1 MLAITD
7 DARTTARSMW
17 HLLEPV
23 HAVTYFAPETTEAY
37 KALGLKGFW
46 QGYFALRAAPLGSVS
61 GDVCRA
67 LFYNFQPEMVERAL
81 PGAWAI
87 ASPAQLLAM
96 RDAALRPV
104 LAAMLEELPGI
115 AEAADLASLAIEGCA
130 PEGRTLFAG
139 HLSLP
144 EPDDP
149 VMRLWWAAT
158 LLREHRGDGH
168 VATLMVNG
176 LDGLESHVLFAAT
189 GRVPRELMQVARSW
203 SDEEWD
209 QAEQRLTTRGLI
221 ERAAL
226 TPAGSRLRDH
236 VENTT
241 DDLAVGPWKRLGE
254 ERTAR
259 LADLLRPVREKVLAT
274 GRIPFFNPIGL
285 PIGDID

>member
-7 DARTTARSMW
+7 QARTTARTMW

-46 QGYFALRAAPLGSVS
+46 QGYFALRAAPLGPVS

-67 LFYNFQPEMVERAL
+67 LFYNFQPDMVQRAL
-81 PGAWAI
+81 PSAWAI
-87 ASPAQLLAM
+87 ASPEVLM
-96 RDAALRPV
+96 STREVALRPV
-104 LAAMLEELPGI
+104 LTAMLGDQPGV
-115 AEAADLASLAIEGCA
+115 AEAADLAAIALEGCA

-139 HLSLP
+139 HLSIP
-144 EPDDP
+144 QPQDP

-168 VATLMVNG
+168 VATLMVHG

-209 QAEQRLTTRGLI
+209 LAEQRLTVRGLL
-221 ERAAL
+221 EAGRL
-226 TPAGSRLRDH
+226 TDAGTRLRDR
-236 VENTT
+236 VEEST
-241 DDLAVGPWKRLGE
+241 DELATGPWIRLGE
-254 ERTAR
+254 ERTNR
-259 LADLLRPVREKVLAT
+259 LAELLKPMREKVLAT

-285 PIGDID
+285 PIGDLD